1 MPLNPDDFDLQRVR
15 PHRGS
20 RNLGFEELCTQLL
33 SLEPR
38 PPDARFYRKGGSSD
52 GGVEAYVEF
61 ANGNQHGLQ
70 AKFYQQFSSDLSS
83 KLTASFKEAIDNHP
97 GLVRY
102 VVCVPFNL
110 RDGQGS
116 SAPTELAR
124 WKTWREKA
132 VARAKSQGVVSE
144 NGKNRTLS
152 WLQQPK
158 RPELARADLGAAARY
173 SLSVKRTLS
182 GQSGRLS
189 DNALINEF
197 SDIKIAGQ
205 DNGQKGL
212 AMALIG
218 YARVSTAE
226 QDTALQTDA
235 LRKAGCERVFEDVV
249 SGAKAD
255 RPGLAA
261 SLAYLR
267 DGDVLAVWRLDR
279 LGRSLP
285 HLIETIGALEARG
298 VGFRSLTESIDTTT
312 SGGRLIFHVFGALGQ
327 FERDL
332 IRDRTKA
339 GLTAAAAR
347 GRKGGR
353 KPVVTAEKLQRAQEH
368 IANGLN
374 VREAA
379 TRLKVSKTALYAA
392 LQAAQAAQT

>member
-1 MPLNPDDFDLQRVR
+1 
-15 PHRGS
+15 
-20 RNLGFEELCTQLL
+20 
-33 SLEPR
+33 
-38 PPDARFYRKGGSSD
+38 
-52 GGVEAYVEF
+52 
-61 ANGNQHGLQ
+61 
-70 AKFYQQFSSDLSS
+70 
-83 KLTASFKEAIDNHP
+83 
-97 GLVRY
+97 
-102 VVCVPFNL
+102 
-110 RDGQGS
+110 
-116 SAPTELAR
+116 
-124 WKTWREKA
+124 
-132 VARAKSQGVVSE
+132 
-144 NGKNRTLS
+144 
-152 WLQQPK
+152 
-158 RPELARADLGAAARY
+158 
-173 SLSVKRTLS
+173 
-182 GQSGRLS
+182 
-189 DNALINEF
+189 
-197 SDIKIAGQ
+197 
-205 DNGQKGL
+205 
-212 AMALIG
+212 MALIG

-255 RPGLAA
+255 RPGLTAA
-261 SLAYLR
+261 LAYLR

-353 KPVVTAEKLQRAQEH
+353 KQVVTTEKLQRAQEH

-392 LQAAQAAQT
+392 LQAAKATST